1 MTSKQAAVS
10 AAKLWTV
17 FARAHRAVSARVEES
32 VARHGL
38 CLSDF
43 MALEALLHKGP
54 LTVGEIGARVLLASG
69 SMTAAVDRLEKMGL
83 VRREFTKK
91 DRRAR
96 VIQLTPQSKRLVE
109 KVFEA
114 HSRDLEALMGV
125 LGGGERAELYTMLKK
140 LGLSAME
147 LKDSKFR
154 DSLSDVSEKKG
165 RKKNNAADSQK

>member
-1 MTSKQAAVS
+1 MLCMSQQPAVT

-17 FARAHRAVSARVEES
+17 FAKAHRAISAHVEDS

-54 LTVGEIGARVLLASG
+54 LTVGEIGARVLLTSG

-83 VRREFTKK
+83 VRRVFSEE

-96 VIQLTPQSKRLVE
+96 VIHLTPKGRRLME
-109 KVFEA
+109 RVFEA
-114 HSRDLEALMGV
+114 HSRDLEALMGA
-125 LGGGERAELYTMLKK
+125 LDARERTDLYSLLKK
-140 LGLSAME
+140 LGLSAAAART
-147 LKDSKFR
+147 DSEV
-154 DSLSDVSEKKG
+154 LSTKG
-165 RKKNNAADSQK
+165 RKKSNAADSEK